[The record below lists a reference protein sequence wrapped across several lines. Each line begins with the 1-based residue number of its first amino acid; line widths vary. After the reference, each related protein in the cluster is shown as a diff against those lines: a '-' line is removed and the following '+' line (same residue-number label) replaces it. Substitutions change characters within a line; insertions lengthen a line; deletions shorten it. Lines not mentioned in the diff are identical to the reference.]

1 MALDLSCVG
10 LPTEPTA
17 FTYTSKDVA
26 LYALGVGAKRDELDY
41 LYEGRGPRVLPTFA
55 VIPAYPAL
63 LRAMARAEVSLD
75 KVVHGHQKVTVHAAI
90 PPSGTL
96 HTTATVAAVYDMKRM
111 AQVVVRTE
119 TRDADG
125 LLRFETEW
133 GIIVLGEGGFGGEAP
148 PGREGTVPARPA
160 DFHIEEATAPEQALL
175 YRLSGDDNPLHADPD
190 FPLVRERFQS
200 RPILHG
206 LCSYGFLARAVAK
219 GACNGDA
226 TRIRHLSAKFS
237 KPVWPG
243 DTLVTDGW
251 VEGSMVYVR
260 TATRERS
267 EVVLSHCRAEITTQ
281 AP

>member
-1 MALDLSCVG
+1 MSVFANFDQVAVGDSDALVKAI
-10 LPTEPTA
+10 TE
-17 FTYTSKDVA
+17 
-26 LYALGVGAKRDELDY
+26 
-41 LYEGRGPRVLPTFA
+41 
-55 VIPAYPAL
+55 
-63 LRAMARAEVSLD
+63 
-75 KVVHGHQKVTVHAAI
+75 
-90 PPSGTL
+90 
-96 HTTATVAAVYDMKRM
+96 
-111 AQVVVRTE
+111 
-119 TRDADG
+119 ADIR
-125 LLRFETEW
+125 RFVEMT
-133 GIIVLGEGGFGGEAP
+133 
-148 PGREGTVPARPA
+148 
-160 DFHIEEATAPEQALL
+160 
-175 YRLSGDDNPLHADPD
+175 GDDNPLHADPE

-200 RPILHG
+200 KPILHG

-251 VEGSMVYVR
+251 VDGSMVYVR